1 MEDISRELEREIAR
15 AKPSPHKA
23 SREKRILIVDDFGEL
38 KSGGYLKVLVYLFSI
53 MSIIGILGTAGFI
66 FLYTGTARE
75 SAQLKQELSGLERK
89 LTRLTNEKEI
99 LMARL
104 VISGKEPVL
113 TPHVAKDKKSGVKAK
128 EKPAIKALSKKR
140 SEKKASGGKTVLG
153 LEPKTEKVIV
163 KKPSLAVVGT
173 NDPLSAVDQEQ
184 AIAIEKF
191 AVTRTGTDG
200 DLAVRFDIRNLSKK
214 PGGISGRIFTVL
226 KPDNS
231 MESKWLV
238 VPAAPLKN
246 GIPSLYRRGQYFSI
260 SRFKPVQFTIKNQA
274 NPNLFKKASIYIF
287 NDDGD
292 LMFKSIIDITEAENK
307 G

>member
-15 AKPSPHKA
+15 AKPSPYKA
-23 SREKRILIVDDFGEL
+23 SREKRILVVDDFGEL

-53 MSIIGILGTAGFI
+53 TSIVGILGTAGFF
-66 FLYTGTARE
+66 FLYTGLARE
-75 SAQLKQELSGLERK
+75 SAQLNQELSGLEKK
-89 LTRLTNEKEI
+89 LTTLTNEKEI

-113 TPHVAKDKKSGVKAK
+113 NTQKTVLASSVAKAKPKIKSGT
-128 EKPAIKALSKKR
+128 KPLPQKI
-140 SEKKASGGKTVLG
+140 SEKKDSGKKVDM
-153 LEPKTEKVIV
+153 EPKTGKVIA
-163 KKPSLAVVGT
+163 KAKPLAVAGT
-173 NDPLSAVDQEQ
+173 NDLQSAVGQKQ

-191 AVTRTGTDG
+191 TVTRTGADG